1 MSFVIPAFN
10 EEVFIEDT
18 LGALDSL
25 SKSKVFNYEVV
36 VVDDG
41 SQDETFTRAYRYSQK
56 NGHVKVIRYP
66 TNAGKGYAIKT
77 GFMKASG
84 EIVVFVDSDLEID
97 LKTISKYVEAL
108 KNADIVIAT
117 KWHKDS
123 LVSMSLGRKLLS
135 RSFNVLARLL
145 IGFNLKDT
153 QVGLKAMRRSAVASI
168 FPRLAVKRYA
178 FDVELLAV
186 SHLNNLKIVEMP
198 VKIKLAAPFKPK
210 EAWRMFVDLLGIAY
224 RLRIT
229 RWYQRKVSFRLL

>member
-1 MSFVIPAFN
+1 
-10 EEVFIEDT
+10 
-18 LGALDSL
+18 
-25 SKSKVFNYEVV
+25 
-36 VVDDG
+36 
-41 SQDETFTRAYRYSQK
+41 
-56 NGHVKVIRYP
+56 
-66 TNAGKGYAIKT
+66 
-77 GFMKASG
+77 MKASG